1 MTIARERKVLQQAV
15 GVFSLIPISA
25 GLFGVLFGPEG
36 LLGDRVSVSADS
48 HFRYLSGLLLG
59 LGLCFWSTIPGIEEK
74 TGRFRLLTLLV
85 VIGGLGRLLGLALTG
100 IPSLFMLGGLVME
113 LAVTP
118 LLCLWQTRIAN
129 AYAEVEGVA
138 DPAEGAA

>member
-1 MTIARERKVLQQAV
+1 MAIARERKLLQQAV
-15 GVFSLIPISA
+15 GFLSLIPVSA

-59 LGLCFWSTIPGIEEK
+59 LGLCFWSTVPDIEAK

-85 VIGGLGRLLGLALTG
+85 VIGGLARLLGLAVTG
-100 IPSLFMLGGLVME
+100 VPSFFMLGGLAIE
-113 LAVTP
+113 LVVTP
-118 LLCLWQTRIAN
+118 VLCLWQTRIAN
-129 AYAEVEGVA
+129 AYAEELGVA
-138 DPAEGAA
+138 DPTADAV